1 MATKTLTMLSDI
13 GAYLYSETIAGS
25 NEFDVT
31 PFSPSVVQFDIDLD
45 NPSRI
50 TNAVLTRIGTPIPL
64 TEINDISTPLEFNSR
79 RYYVLN
85 KDSTKLLKY
94 SADTTTSY
102 YIYNRT
108 RIYTGTTYDVENAL
122 SGEIVQSTNFDRSL
136 TSIFIGGIYESS
148 VNRFYLYHRWNTNET
163 SPTIGETASVKV
175 IDNSDDINAL
185 IGMFYGGESSDI
197 LTLKLV
203 SPGIFFNRGQS
214 SKVVFE
220 LSNEAGASVSS
231 NISYEC
237 TPNDGW
243 LWDSSTNVLT
253 YTGSTTLWTSVQ
265 ASTVYNGV
273 SYDANAVFKPP
284 AGTSPYAPGGTSGF
298 GGGNGNFGQ
307 DDRNDNVSGDIPG
320 GSNFGYIGGSIFT
333 HYALSGSQA
342 KHFGEWLWTD
352 DLGLSLWKTVMEK
365 LFNETADALVSLMC
379 FPFNISTLPGVSLVD
394 GDIIAGNLN
403 TGIPAR
409 VLGSPYVSINWG
421 LVTLNEY
428 WGNFLD
434 YAPHTKLELYL
445 PWSTGFVPLDPHQC
459 VPGSV
464 SVTTNIDL
472 QKGTCT
478 HNVFA
483 GNAVLGVYEG
493 QCGYEI
499 PLLASNFSAKLAG
512 STVAAVSTVVT
523 AGAAAAVG
531 GASAIASGKA
541 LQQVA
546 SHNSMIKSMM
556 PGTARN
562 MAGLSGPMTDP
573 GMLASKNFLESQLQ
587 MASAPSPIDYSPIS
601 HGVGSKIASASS
613 SATAKQPV
621 NISRNGSFSGSSA
634 GMSVPYPFIIISRP
648 EQNVPNGYG
657 HHFGFPS
664 NISSILGQLKG
675 YTEVGAIHLNGL
687 KALPD
692 EIAELDDILKGG
704 FII

>member
-1 MATKTLTMLSDI
+1 MVYTIKGRPCLGFTH
-13 GAYLYSETIAGS
+13 GYYLYTTVYGESKATGFMSAIGTFSELSALNVAMDGVPGQKMFAALLNPTAYHVAFIHVKDRTLYG
-25 NEFDVT
+25 NIFFVLL
-31 PFSPSVVQFDIDLD
+31 DINGNYVCSAQLAAYPEYIYLDDLIIHGDKNSAINDSLPD
-45 NPSRI
+45 NP
-50 TNAVLTRIGTPIPL
+50 
-64 TEINDISTPLEFNSR
+64 
-79 RYYVLN
+79 Y
-85 KDSTKLLKY
+85 
-94 SADTTTSY
+94 
-102 YIYNRT
+102 
-108 RIYTGTTYDVENAL
+108 
-122 SGEIVQSTNFDRSL
+122 
-136 TSIFIGGIYESS
+136 
-148 VNRFYLYHRWNTNET
+148 
-163 SPTIGETASVKV
+163 
-175 IDNSDDINAL
+175 
-185 IGMFYGGESSDI
+185 
-197 LTLKLV
+197 
-203 SPGIFFNRGQS
+203 SPGGNS
-214 SKVVFE
+214 S
-220 LSNEAGASVSS
+220 GA
-231 NISYEC
+231 
-237 TPNDGW
+237 
-243 LWDSSTNVLT
+243 
-253 YTGSTTLWTSVQ
+253 
-265 ASTVYNGV
+265 
-273 SYDANAVFKPP
+273 
-284 AGTSPYAPGGTSGF
+284 
-298 GGGNGNFGQ
+298 GGGGNFGQ

-333 HYALSGSQA
+333 HYALSGNQA

-379 FPFNISTLPGVSLVD
+379 FPFNISTLPGVSLGD
-394 GDIIAGNLN
+394 GNIIAGNLN

-421 LVTLNEY
+421 AVTLNEY

-493 QCGYEI
+493 QCGYEV

-512 STVAAVSTVVT
+512 ATVAAVSTVVT

-531 GASAIASGKA
+531 GASAISSGMAMK
-541 LQQVA
+541 QVA

-562 MAGLSGPMTDP
+562 MAGLTGPMTDP
-573 GMLASKNFLESQLQ
+573 GLLASKNFLESQLQ
-587 MASAPSPIDYSPIS
+587 TASATSPIDYSPIS
-601 HGVGSKIASASS
+601 HGVGSKIASATS

-621 NISRNGSFSGSSA
+621 NVSRNGSFSGSSA
-634 GMSVPYPFIIISRP
+634 GMSVPYPFIVISRP
-648 EQNVPNGYG
+648 EQNIPTGYG
-657 HHFGFPS
+657 HHFGYPS
-664 NISSILGQLKG
+664 NITSILGQLKG
-675 YTEVGAIHLNGL
+675 YTEVGAIHLNGI

>member
-1 MATKTLTMLSDI
+1 MAYIELTSDRVNNL
-13 GAYLYSETIAGS
+13 LYYEETALNSG
-25 NEFDVT
+25 
-31 PFSPSVVQFDIDLD
+31 
-45 NPSRI
+45 
-50 TNAVLTRIGTPIPL
+50 
-64 TEINDISTPLEFNSR
+64 EFNSR
-79 RYYVLN
+79 QFNVATVKFEYDPDYNYIRNVNIVDIGDTCLKTDQDFRTEVFRSAVRYVQNNIETRSLRVIQWAGQYDPV
-85 KDSTKLLKY
+85 Y
-94 SADTTTSY
+94 SAVCDPLDPPITGSKYRRGQNFHFSSYSETRGLNVAIWWGREYNVVVLFYSVEYPSVPTTFNYTVY
-102 YIYNRT
+102 TKANEPEEYAYLLDLFYNQQVVAGN
-108 RIYTGTTYDVENAL
+108 YSL
-122 SGEIVQSTNFDRSL
+122 SLISP
-136 TSIFIGGIYESS
+136 SS
-148 VNRFYLYHRWNTNET
+148 RFFR
-163 SPTIGETASVKV
+163 A
-175 IDNSDDINAL
+175 
-185 IGMFYGGESSDI
+185 
-197 LTLKLV
+197 
-203 SPGIFFNRGQS
+203 GQS
-214 SKVVFE
+214 STIDIKLLDEFGVDTTAVVE
-220 LSNEAGASVSS
+220 IEPTTLS
-231 NISYEC
+231 
-237 TPNDGW
+237 DGW
-243 LWDSSTNVLT
+243 SWDSSSNTLT
-253 YTGSTTLWTSVQ
+253 YSGGSMWQVLRASTTYQ
-265 ASTVYNGV
+265 DE
-273 SYDANAVFKPP
+273 SYADTFAFFPP
-284 AGTSPYAPGGTSGF
+284 SGTSPYLPGGNSGF
-298 GGGNGNFGQ
+298 GGGGGNFGQ

-320 GSNFGYIGGSIFT
+320 GSTFGYIGGSIYT
-333 HYALSGSQA
+333 QYALSGAQA
-342 KHFGEWLWTD
+342 MHFGEWLWTD

-379 FPFNISTLPGVSLVD
+379 FPFNISTLPGVSL
-394 GDIIAGNLN
+394 GEGKIIAGNLN

-409 VLGSPYVSINWG
+409 VLGSPYASINWG

-483 GNAVLGVYEG
+483 GNTVLGVYEG
-493 QCGYEI
+493 QCGYEV

-512 STVAAVSTVVT
+512 ATVAAVSTVVT

-531 GASAIASGKA
+531 GASAIASGRA
-541 LQQVA
+541 MQQVA

-634 GMSVPYPFIIISRP
+634 GMSVPYPFIVISRP
-648 EQNVPNGYG
+648 EQNVPAGYG
-657 HHFGFPS
+657 HHFGYPS
-664 NISSILGQLKG
+664 NITSILGQLKG

>member
-1 MATKTLTMLSDI
+1 MADLYDIVEELTLPIYGGNFSTASNESI
-13 GAYLYSETIAGS
+13 TFENGTPVIAITVPVYLYYGSEDDFDPSRADGDLIPNSLRRAASLVSDNSVHIILAENENVGS
-25 NEFDVT
+25 SYYGLYRLVTLNSENEINWEANNILSAVPWDGDVKVFCLRT
-31 PFSPSVVQFDIDLD
+31 LSGQYLFLRYRINSPEAVFPFSSQFIMNETPMLTAANYYGDVQFPDTPEP
-45 NPSRI
+45 NP
-50 TNAVLTRIGTPIPL
+50 NP
-64 TEINDISTPLEFNSR
+64 
-79 RYYVLN
+79 
-85 KDSTKLLKY
+85 
-94 SADTTTSY
+94 
-102 YIYNRT
+102 YN
-108 RIYTGTTYDVENAL
+108 
-122 SGEIVQSTNFDRSL
+122 
-136 TSIFIGGIYESS
+136 
-148 VNRFYLYHRWNTNET
+148 
-163 SPTIGETASVKV
+163 
-175 IDNSDDINAL
+175 
-185 IGMFYGGESSDI
+185 
-197 LTLKLV
+197 
-203 SPGIFFNRGQS
+203 
-214 SKVVFE
+214 
-220 LSNEAGASVSS
+220 
-231 NISYEC
+231 
-237 TPNDGW
+237 
-243 LWDSSTNVLT
+243 
-253 YTGSTTLWTSVQ
+253 
-265 ASTVYNGV
+265 
-273 SYDANAVFKPP
+273 
-284 AGTSPYAPGGTSGF
+284 PGGTSGI
-298 GGGNGNFGQ
+298 GGGGGNFGQ
-307 DDRNDNVSGDIPG
+307 DDRNDNVSADIPG

-379 FPFNISTLPGVSLVD
+379 FPFNISTLPGVSL
-394 GDIIAGNLN
+394 GEGNIIAGNLN

-409 VLGSPYVSINWG
+409 SLGSPYASINWG
-421 LVTLNEY
+421 IVTLNEY

-483 GNAVLGVYEG
+483 GNTVLGVYEG
-493 QCGYEI
+493 QCGYEV

-512 STVAAVSTVVT
+512 ATVAAVATAVT

-531 GASAIASGKA
+531 GASAIAGSKA
-541 LQQVA
+541 MSQVA

-634 GMSVPYPFIIISRP
+634 GMSVPYPFIVISRP
-648 EQNVPNGYG
+648 EQNVPSGYG
-657 HHFGFPS
+657 HHFGYPS
-664 NISSILGQLKG
+664 NITSILGQLKG

-692 EIAELDDILKGG
+692 EIAELDGILKGG